1 MKARAIWLVGLSGW
15 AVVAAGGL
23 YMTLPGVERDVRQ
36 KVLRTLDQKG
46 LNDVRAKVSGQTVTL
61 TAMDNDPASA
71 GKLAQARSALSNIDN
86 PSANPGTQWLTGTV
100 TTVHV
105 GDVPQ
110 TIPANAPKL
119 SAPVVQAV
127 EASAPVVAGER
138 ATTIDSVADRPSVA
152 GQEMPISSNAAQG
165 CEERILKTMGERKV
179 SYTFGTYQLA
189 PESNALLDDVYKV
202 MANCPASIKV
212 TVAGYTDNA
221 GDATANQLISKARA
235 QAAADALV
243 ARGFDAGRI
252 DSKGYGATSPVA
264 DNSTPDG
271 RAANRRVVFLVSG
284 G

>member
-1 MKARAIWLVGLSGW
+1 MKARAIWLTGLSGL
-15 AVVAAGGL
+15 AVLTAAGL

-36 KVLRTLDQKG
+36 KVLRTLDDKG
-46 LNDVRAKVSGQTVTL
+46 LDEVRAKVDGQSVTL

-71 GKLAQARSALSNIDN
+71 GKLAQAKAAIATIDN
-86 PSANPGTQWLTGTV
+86 PAAKTGTQWLTGTV
-100 TTVHV
+100 THVHV

-110 TIPANAPKL
+110 TVAFAAPQT
-119 SAPVVQAV
+119 ATPVTAV
-127 EASAPVVAGER
+127 ASAPMVSGER
-138 ATTIDSVADRPSVA
+138 ATTIDSVTERPSVA
-152 GQEMPISSNAAQG
+152 GQDMPISSNAAQG
-165 CEERILKTMGERKV
+165 CEERILRAMGERKV

-189 PESNALLDDVYKV
+189 PESNAVIDDIYKV
-202 MANCPASIKV
+202 MSTCPANVKV

-221 GDATANQLISKARA
+221 GDAMANQLISKARA

-243 ARGFDAGRI
+243 ARGFDSGRI
-252 DSKGYGATSPVA
+252 DAQGYGAASPVA

>member
-46 LNDVRAKVSGQTVTL
+46 LNDVRAKVDGQTVTL
-61 TAMDNDPASA
+61 TAMDNDPASV
-71 GKLAQARSALSNIDN
+71 GKLAQAKTALAGIEN
-86 PSANPGTQWLTGTV
+86 PSSNPGTQWLTGAV
-100 TTVHV
+100 TQVHV

-110 TIPANAPKL
+110 TVPASAPKI
-119 SAPVVQAV
+119 ATPAV
-127 EASAPVVAGER
+127 PAVASAPVVAGER

-152 GQEMPISSNAAQG
+152 GLDMPISSNAAQG
-165 CEERILKTMGERKV
+165 CEERILKTMGDRKL

-189 PESNALLDDVYKV
+189 PESNAVLDDVYKV
-202 MANCPASIKV
+202 MASCPAGVKV

-243 ARGFDAGRI
+243 ARGFDAGRV
-252 DSKGYGATSPVA
+252 DSKGFGAASPVA

>member
-1 MKARAIWLVGLSGW
+1 MEARSIWLAGLSGL
-15 AVVAAGGL
+15 AVLTAVGL
-23 YMTLPGVERDVRQ
+23 YTTLPGVEREVRQ
-36 KVLRTLDQKG
+36 KVLRTLDDKG
-46 LNDVRAKVSGQTVTL
+46 LDDVRAKVDGQTVTL

-71 GKLAQARSALSNIDN
+71 GKLAQAKAAVSSIDN
-86 PSANPGTQWLTGTV
+86 SAVNANAQWLTGTV
-100 TTVHV
+100 THVHV

-110 TIPANAPKL
+110 TVSAVVPKAVL
-119 SAPVVQAV
+119 PVQAV
-127 EASAPVVAGER
+127 ASAPTVYGER
-138 ATTIDSVADRPSVA
+138 ATTIDSAAERPSVA
-152 GQEMPISSNAAQG
+152 GQDMPISSNAAQG
-165 CEERILKTMGERKV
+165 CEERILQTMGDRKLNYV
-179 SYTFGTYQLA
+179 FGTYQLA
-189 PESNALLDDVYKV
+189 PESNAVLDDVYKV
-202 MANCPASIKV
+202 MANCPGTVKV

-252 DSKGYGATSPVA
+252 DVKGYGATSPVA

>member
-1 MKARAIWLVGLSGW
+1 MKARAIWLIGLTGL
-15 AVVAAGGL
+15 ATLTAGGL

-36 KVLRTLDQKG
+36 KVLRTLDEKG
-46 LNDVRAKVSGQTVTL
+46 LDDVHAKVDGQTVTL
-61 TAMDNDPASA
+61 TAMDNDPAST
-71 GKLAQARSALSNIDN
+71 GKLAQAKAAIATIGNDSGA
-86 PSANPGTQWLTGTV
+86 ANAQWLTGTV
-100 TTVHV
+100 TNVHV

-110 TIPANAPKL
+110 TVTATIQKPVAPAA
-119 SAPVVQAV
+119 
-127 EASAPVVAGER
+127 VVAPPTVYGER
-138 ATTIDSVADRPSVA
+138 ATTIDSVTERPSVA
-152 GQEMPISSNAAQG
+152 GVDMPISSKTSQG
-165 CEERILKTMGERKV
+165 CEERILHVMGERKLNYV
-179 SYTFGTYQLA
+179 FGTYQLA
-189 PESNALLDDVYKV
+189 PESDAVLDDVYKV
-202 MANCPASIKV
+202 MSSCPGGVKV

-252 DSKGYGATSPVA
+252 DAKGFGATSPVA